1 MVNERANTSNYTGTF
16 TLLQFFFAFRF
27 SNNRFVEKDRKGAK
41 EFPYSVLD
49 LISKNLSRLRAV
61 TNDF

>member
-27 SNNRFVEKDRKGAK
+27 SNNRFVDKKIEKGRKN
-41 EFPYSVLD
+41 FP
-49 LISKNLSRLRAV
+49 ILS
-61 TNDF
+61 